1 MPLALWSILC
11 YNLFCLS
18 PAVPQRTLERE
29 RTLKSSE
36 EKRSSSRNLFAT
48 GPGESVASHGRL
60 LPRLIAQAVVGL
72 WGWASDR
79 RTTRSLLSRVSA
91 HLALALVALV
101 ALGVGALQMPPV
113 LRPSVSPQDLFAR
126 QSLLQNAVASAP
138 LSLVPARRFRPNPWA
153 PIALRANP
161 HTEIPKR
168 PRLGI
173 ITYTVQLGDTVQ
185 GIAAQFDLQP
195 TTIMWANPAVEDAP
209 DLLRIGQELIIL
221 PVDGVYHTVKEGE
234 TLDSIAKKYKV
245 TVEAITSCPYNNL
258 QPPDYA
264 IEPGMKLIIPGG
276 EKPWV
281 PKVVTSYTGPVPEG
295 ARGTGLFQWPVLG
308 YITQGYW
315 YGHRA
320 IDIGVPVGTAVY
332 AADGGFVSFAGWTD
346 VGYGYLVVIDH
357 ANGFATYYAH
367 LSKIYVTAGQ
377 KVERGQVIAASGNT
391 GWSTGPH
398 IHFEIRYM
406 GVPQNPRAYL
416 P

>member
-1 MPLALWSILC
+1 MVP
-11 YNLFCLS
+11 
-18 PAVPQRTLERE
+18 PGEKRPQRQDLLGD
-29 RTLKSSE
+29 RTE
-36 EKRSSSRNLFAT
+36 GVSR
-48 GPGESVASHGRL
+48 V
-60 LPRLIAQAVVGL
+60 LPRLIALFVVWL
-72 WGWASDR
+72 WERVSDER
-79 RTTRSLLSRVSA
+79 STRSWLSRASA
-91 HLALALVALV
+91 HLALAVVALM
-101 ALGVGALQMPPV
+101 ALGLGTLQVSPD
-113 LRPSVSPQDLFAR
+113 LNPSTFPQDLFAR
-126 QSLLQNAVASAP
+126 QSFSQNVAASASSALLLP
-138 LSLVPARRFRPNPWA
+138 YRFRANPWA
-153 PIALRANP
+153 PILARANP

-185 GIAAQFDLQP
+185 GIAARFDLQP
-195 TTIMWANPAVEDAP
+195 TTIMWANPAVEDTP

-234 TLDSIAKKYKV
+234 TLESIAKKYKV

-264 IEPGMKLIIPGG
+264 IEPGMKLIVPGG

-332 AADGGFVSFAGWTD
+332 AADSGFVSFAGWTD
-346 VGYGYLVVIDH
+346 IGYGYLVVIDH

>member
-1 MPLALWSILC
+1 ME
-11 YNLFCLS
+11 S
-18 PAVPQRTLERE
+18 PGD
-29 RTLKSSE
+29 
-36 EKRSSSRNLFAT
+36 KRQQPKISFSGKGDGDASRF
-48 GPGESVASHGRL
+48 
-60 LPRLIAQAVVGL
+60 LPRLIALIVVRL
-72 WGWASDR
+72 WEWVNDY
-79 RTTRSLLSRVSA
+79 RSTHSLMSRVSA
-91 HLALALVALV
+91 HLALALVV
-101 ALGVGALQMPPV
+101 GIVLGLGALQA
-113 LRPSVSPQDLFAR
+113 SPDFQSASFQNLFAF
-126 QSLLQNAVASAP
+126 QSAAQNAVASASSAP
-138 LSLVPARRFRPNPWA
+138 VLARRFRTNPWA
-153 PIALRANP
+153 PISVRANP

-234 TLDSIAKKYKV
+234 TLESIAKKYKV

-264 IEPGMKLIIPGG
+264 IEPGMKLIVPGG

-281 PKVVTSYTGPVPEG
+281 PKVVTSYMGPVPEG

-308 YITQGYW
+308 GVVTQGYW

-346 VGYGYLVVIDH
+346 IGYGYLVVVDH

-391 GWSTGPH
+391 GWSPAPISTLRSA
-398 IHFEIRYM
+398 IWVSLR
-406 GVPQNPRAYL
+406 VPLRISR
-416 P
+416 